1 MHVLCQPERGR
12 RGFTLVEL
20 LVVIAIIGTL
30 IGLLLPAVQAA
41 RESGRRSSCMNNLKQ
56 LGNAALQYDNQ
67 RQALPGWRNRHP
79 SPNVPTAL
87 PDAIGVG
94 WPVPLLPNLER
105 GDVYRSFEQAG
116 PNGLPGGNPVFASIF
131 LCPSSP
137 PDSTTGAVMS
147 YAGNIGTTAITPG
160 SNKAQYKGDG
170 VLLDGVGT
178 AGGSGYNAARTSID
192 AISNNDGSTN
202 TLLFSEKC
210 STLISTNTRYDVIL
224 PPSTGATMPLPLAV
238 VSPSTGTSGIVAG
251 FGMFGSPVAGK
262 VINSTVSGVVG
273 YQGLPSSAHSG
284 VVMAAFCD
292 GHVQPVRD
300 NVAPHVF
307 AQLMTS
313 DSRYENG
320 SYRTNSPVAQ
330 EWLIDSVDVGN
341 RPYKLSD
348 GDY

>member
-1 MHVLCQPERGR
+1 MRHGQASFRSSS
-12 RGFTLVEL
+12 GFTLVEL

-41 RESGRRSSCMNNLKQ
+41 RESGRRNTCMNNLKQ
-56 LGNAALQYDNQ
+56 LGSAAIQYDNQ
-67 RQALPGWRNRHP
+67 RQALPGWRNKHP

-87 PDAIGVG
+87 TDAIGVG
-94 WPVPLLPNLER
+94 WPVPLLSNLER

-116 PNGLPGGNPVFASIF
+116 PNGLPSGNPVLASIF

-137 PDSTTGAVMS
+137 PDSSTSAAMS
-147 YAGNIGTTAITPG
+147 YAGNIGTTAIT
-160 SNKAQYKGDG
+160 NAKQFKGDG
-170 VLLDGVGT
+170 VLLDGIGT
-178 AGGSGYNAARTSID
+178 TGGSGYSAARTSID

-210 STLISTNTRYDVIL
+210 STLISANTRYDVVL
-224 PPSTGATMPLPLAV
+224 PPSTGAAMPLPLAV
-238 VSPSTGTSGIVAG
+238 VSPSSGTSGIVAG
-251 FGMFGSPVAGK
+251 FGMLGAPTTGK
-262 VINSTVSGVVG
+262 VINSAVDGLVG
-273 YQGLPSSAHSG
+273 YQGLPSSAHTG
-284 VVMAAFCD
+284 VVLAVFCD

-300 NVAPHVF
+300 NVVPHVF

-313 DSRYENG
+313 DSRYESG
-320 SYRTNSPVAQ
+320 GYLTNSAAAQ
-330 EWLIDSVDVGN
+330 AWLVESVDVAN